1 MAKPIEK
8 PWRTQAGVFP
18 TENGKWICSIP
29 TGSNRVNCKFKT
41 SQHATEAEAKTF
53 FENNCK

>member
-1 MAKPIEK
+1 MKKPKI
-8 PWRTQAGVFP
+8 WRTQAGVFP

-41 SQHATEAEAKTF
+41 SQHATEQEAKTF